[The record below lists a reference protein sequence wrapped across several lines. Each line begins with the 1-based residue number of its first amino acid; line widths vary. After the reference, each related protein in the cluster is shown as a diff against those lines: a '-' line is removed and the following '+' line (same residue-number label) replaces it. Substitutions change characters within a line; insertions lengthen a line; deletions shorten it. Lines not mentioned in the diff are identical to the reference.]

1 MPRVDSPLE
10 RPALELTFS
19 EAELADRTDR
29 ITTFISDM
37 VDRAGADG
45 VVLGLSGGIDS
56 TTVAYAAVEALGP
69 DAVLGLSMPSTVTEE
84 RNITDAERI
93 GDDLGIR
100 VEEIGIEP
108 IVESFIAAYPDAADD
123 RVATGNLQVRIRAV
137 LNYFLAN
144 AENRLVLGT
153 GNRSEAMTGYY
164 TKYGDGA
171 VDCHP
176 IGNLYKCQ
184 VRQLARSLG
193 VPEDIVTKTPS
204 AEMWSG
210 QSDEEELGITYD
222 TLDAILA
229 AHIDGPLSTSATAAT
244 LDVDP
249 ETIEHVEDLVTGS
262 EHKRHM
268 PPSPPSETF

>member
-1 MPRVDSPLE
+1 MSRVDSPLE
-10 RPALELTFS
+10 QPVLELTFS
-19 EAELADRTDR
+19 EAELAERTDR
-29 ITTFISDM
+29 ITTFIDDM
-37 VDRAGADG
+37 VERAGADG

-69 DAVLGLSMPSTVTEE
+69 DAVLGLSMPSTVTDE

-93 GDDLGIR
+93 GEELDIR
-100 VEEIGIEP
+100 IEEIEIEP
-108 IVESFIAAYPDAADD
+108 IVDAFLNAYPDAADD
-123 RVATGNLQVRIRAV
+123 RMATGNLQVRIRAV
-137 LNYFLAN
+137 LNYLLAN
-144 AENRLVLGT
+144 AEDRLVLGT

-176 IGNLYKCQ
+176 LGNLYKCQ

-193 VPEDIVTKTPS
+193 VPEDLVTKTPS

-210 QSDEEELGITYD
+210 QSDEEELGLTYD

-229 AHIDGPLSTSATAAT
+229 THIDGPLSKSATAAT
-244 LDVDP
+244 LDIAP
-249 ETIEHVEDLVTGS
+249 GTIEHVEDLVTAS

-268 PPSPPSETF
+268 PPSPPSDTF

>member
-1 MPRVDSPLE
+1 MSRVDPPLE
-10 RPALELTFS
+10 QPPLELTFS
-19 EAELADRTDR
+19 EAELAERTDR
-29 ITTFISDM
+29 ITTFIDDM
-37 VDRAGADG
+37 VERAGADG

-56 TTVAYAAVEALGP
+56 TTVAYAAVEALGS
-69 DAVLGLSMPSTVTEE
+69 DAVLGLSMPSTVTDE

-93 GDDLGIR
+93 GEELDIR
-100 VEEIGIEP
+100 IEEIEIEP
-108 IVESFIAAYPDAADD
+108 IVDAFLNAYPDAADD
-123 RVATGNLQVRIRAV
+123 RMATGNLQVRIRAV
-137 LNYFLAN
+137 LNYLLAN
-144 AENRLVLGT
+144 AEDRLVLGT

-176 IGNLYKCQ
+176 LGNLYKCQ

-210 QSDEEELGITYD
+210 QSDEEELGLTYD

-229 AHIDGPLSTSATAAT
+229 THIDGPLSTSATAAT
-244 LDVDP
+244 LGIDS
-249 ETIEHVEDLVTGS
+249 ETIEHVEDLVATS

-268 PPSPPSETF
+268 PPSPPSDTF